1 MSCTQRRIAR
11 LGKHGASG
19 SGDSGDSG
27 TGADVSAQGLVDL
40 DQVLADAERRLQ
52 SQASE
57 SITEMEAL
65 RSRVAAAEAC
75 LVQAQVHPY
84 TALCTTLQHCL
95 WRGRLAA
102 QMSVSL

>member
-1 MSCTQRRIAR
+1 MSCTQRRIAG
-11 LGKHGASG
+11 LGKLGATGSG
-19 SGDSGDSG
+19 DSGDSGDSG

-40 DQVLADAERRLQ
+40 GQVLADAERRLQ

-75 LVQAQVHPY
+75 LVQAQVCVLGVHPY

-95 WRGRLAA
+95 
-102 QMSVSL
+102 